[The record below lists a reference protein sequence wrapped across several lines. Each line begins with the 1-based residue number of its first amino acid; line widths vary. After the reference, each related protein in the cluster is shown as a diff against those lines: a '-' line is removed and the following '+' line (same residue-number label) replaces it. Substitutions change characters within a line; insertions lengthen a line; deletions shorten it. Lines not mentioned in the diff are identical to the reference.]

1 MHIDG
6 HSDEA
11 LLQLMDQMA
20 FFDWPS
26 SDEQVQVLMQ
36 RNDVFIT
43 VGYRQGQTSLQRL
56 NDFMHSALGYCL
68 PNTLCRV
75 YYIYDPKFVLAADC
89 NDK

>member
-43 VGYRQGQTSLQRL
+43 VGYRQGQISLQGL
-56 NDFMHSALGYCL
+56 NDFTHSALVYCI

-75 YYIYDPKFVLAADC
+75 YNIYDPKFALATVG